1 MYLQRLEIHGFKSF
15 AHATTLEFGGNHK
28 RPGTTAIVGPNG
40 SGKSNIADAIR
51 WVLGEQSMKMVRG
64 KKSEDVIF
72 SGTEKKA
79 RMGMAEVSMTLNNE
93 DRKAAI
99 DYSEVTITRRL
110 YRDGTSEYL
119 INKAAARLLDIQL
132 LLAKANFGQRTYSVI
147 GQGMV
152 DEILMVSPKERKEFF
167 DEAAGVKQYLIKKE
181 HAENKLDLAK
191 ENLKQA
197 ELLIQEIEPQLRSL
211 TRQVKRLERREEVE
225 KELRGLQNQYY
236 GSLNHGIT
244 ESLKERETHIVK
256 LETQRRKK
264 EGEVGEIQKKLTA
277 LEKQETRGEAFLEAQ
292 RAYET
297 LVKKR
302 NTLRDE
308 EFAVRQDLMKAERAT
323 VQTAMAIPAHE
334 LLAALDAVLKD
345 YDSAIT
351 AITEAKSIDALTDI
365 QPRLAGIRGA
375 LTALVKR
382 VTPKSNVPEGRD
394 VGSLKSRLTTLAQEL
409 IAVAD
414 GITSAEDAL
423 KKLATR
429 EKEEKSAFF
438 ALQRQF
444 QTEQATLNTLVQDE
458 NNAKIDR
465 ARLDQKKED
474 LDREIKNEGITTP
487 PLLAGEGGG
496 EVAHLLP
503 EIQKL
508 KHQLELI
515 GGTDPESV
523 SEYTKVKERHDFLT
537 TQSEDLEK
545 AITSLEGAIAE
556 LDETIKQ
563 QFDTAFEK
571 INEEFQKFFRT
582 LFNGGAAKLVL
593 VKEIPQEESPLLAGE
608 GGGEVEENLKPKA
621 QSLKP
626 IVAGIDIHATPPGKR
641 LKGIGM
647 LSGGE
652 RALTSIALICAFISN
667 NPAPFVVLD
676 EVDAAL
682 DEANSGRF
690 AAILDELAHKTQ
702 FIAITHNR
710 ATMHKS
716 SLLYGVTMGD
726 DGVSK
731 VLSVKLEEM

>member
-1 MYLQRLEIHGFKSF
+1 
-15 AHATTLEFGGNHK
+15 
-28 RPGTTAIVGPNG
+28 
-40 SGKSNIADAIR
+40 SGKSNIADSIR
-51 WVLGEQSMKMVRG
+51 WVLGEQSMKIVRG
-64 KKSEDVIF
+64 KKSEDIIF
-72 SGTEKKA
+72 SGSEKKA

-93 DRKAAI
+93 DRQAPI

-181 HAENKLDLAK
+181 HAENKLTLAK

-225 KELRGLQNQYY
+225 KELRGLQNTYY

-244 ESLKERETHIVK
+244 ESLKTLGSQIANRESLRKTK
-256 LETQRRKK
+256 ET
-264 EGEVGEIQKKLTA
+264 EVAEIQKKLTA

-297 LVKKR
+297 VVKKR

-308 EFAVRQDLMKAERAT
+308 EFALKQALLKAERAT
-323 VQTAMAIPAHE
+323 VQTALAIPPHE
-334 LLAALDAVLKD
+334 LLASLDAVLKD
-345 YDSAIT
+345 YDAAIT
-351 AITEAKSIDALTDI
+351 AITEARSIDILKSL
-365 QPRLAGIRGA
+365 QPRLTGIRAA
-375 LTALVKR
+375 LEALVKR
-382 VTPKSNVPEGRD
+382 VTPKSNAPEGHD
-394 VGSLKSRLTTLAQEL
+394 VGSLKNKLETLASAL
-409 IAVAD
+409 IMTAKEIA
-414 GITSAEDAL
+414 SAEEAL
-423 KKLATR
+423 KKLASR

-444 QTEQATLNTLVQDE
+444 QTEQTALNTLVQEE

-474 LDREIKNEGITTP
+474 LDREIKNEGVVLTSPGDVHPTP
-487 PLLAGEGGG
+487 PGDIA
-496 EVAHLLP
+496 

-537 TQSEDLEK
+537 TQSEDLSK
-545 AITSLEGAIAE
+545 SITSLEGAIAE
-556 LDETIKQ
+556 LDETIKL

-593 VKEIPQEESPLLAGE
+593 VKEVPQSDPLLLVGE
-608 GGGEVEENLKPKA
+608 GGDEVPEDARVQGKKLDARSKK
-621 QSLKP
+621 Q
-626 IVAGIDIHATPPGKR
+626 IVTGIDIHATPPGKR
-641 LKGIGM
+641 MKGIGM

-652 RALTSIALICAFISN
+652 RALTSIALICSFISN

-682 DEANSGRF
+682 DEANSERF

-731 VLSVKLEEM
+731 VLSVKLEDV